1 MPRASSN
8 EDLLLSIGIDTVSL
22 NQAKQTI
29 QRELGGIMI
38 PVSISGVNQ
47 ASLIRLT
54 QQIGTAS
61 VANERLVREQLRGDQ
76 QRIRNQRELVQLE
89 TAQERLG
96 VARTRRQQTEGG
108 DVLTE
113 QLHSLQQ
120 ERERDTVK
128 ALDDRQKSID
138 KAIENEFDAYQRQD
152 MEVLRNTNK
161 RITAEQR
168 MRNKSLNERATANDK
183 FEDEQTRS
191 DWEGQQRRNKAIEQQ
206 NRLLQRQSIEAEKPS
221 RTLAEFGKA
230 LKWAVIFTIVY
241 TGIRTLKAAIGGVS
255 QEFIVIDDAINIL
268 RRDLNLASN
277 EMGKG
282 LTQALLYAE
291 ATAVKYGQAVADVIM
306 VQDKFAKQGK
316 SLPDIMT
323 LTEATLVGA
332 ATAMITAQEAAQILS
347 TTMLTFGLSAGEAI
361 GVFDRLNEV
370 SKKFNITAKDL
381 GAALQHTGGS
391 ARQAGVT
398 LDQTIGLITV
408 IAEATGR
415 AGAEIG
421 NSLRTLSS
429 FVYRPET
436 VKGLERMGIAVQLA
450 DKSYRKLGDI
460 LGTVVRKWETMTD
473 AEQENIIQLMA
484 GTLRREQFLAIVEN
498 YPKALS
504 ASAASAGSFGGALSE
519 MAIRMDTVSFH
530 ADRLRGAFGSLAN
543 DMGNAFG
550 LKTGS
555 IVFLDIISA
564 AFVRLGQTMRGVT
577 ELVRE
582 AFVEIN
588 AEIDRFI
595 MVSAKSGQAL
605 DPALQTYLFISKVLA
620 QNKTISKDLQIDIE
634 KEILR
639 LQGLTSIEFSTLT
652 QSKDFRATLIQLAG
666 DVYSSLAA
674 KIPAYIST
682 QEALND
688 KLILTKGRLEDLL
701 DLSNQPV
708 SPFEDLQ
715 KGLKGIIE
723 LYKSFTLS
731 PPSAL
736 SNLLERVSGK
746 NYFITTQDRDL
757 INSMIESLKTKIQQG
772 GQGVTDATNY
782 LNLIKD
788 IQVQLGKATPDV
800 DPLYKFR
807 SDALDAYMRK
817 KEEMIR
823 IYEQYRDTTKSTFD
837 EELAFNTALLA
848 IHDAL
853 IDGYKQ
859 EIIAIEKKAEAEN
872 NRNLEEGEQRNI
884 AERRLRIALELVD
897 QEGLVK
903 KLKEQHRVQLLINTD
918 MNALIEI
925 AKPLRSIFGDT
936 EQQNLAE
943 YQSELST
950 LQSQLKAIIAARL
963 NKPALS
969 PDDLALQK
977 KENEIR
983 ESLLETEKAIL
994 KTKGDIF
1001 LSDLNVRRSQLRGAT
1016 QEDALWM
1023 EIERLQS
1030 SGSVDKA
1037 LETTKELINYQYGK
1051 AEALVSTVSD
1061 GISSGMISALKAAPG
1076 EVNNA
1081 FRSMFDSIFTEIAD
1095 TTLKEQLKPLIAPK
1109 LVNMDEWTI
1118 VSNMIKSSIEI
1129 GGRNAAILM
1138 GRATGQNVDVSLPTT
1153 KITGPAI
1160 GDETWFQKYGGTAS
1174 VVALSAMQG
1183 AQTGNMAPTV
1193 GSLIGSLIGNAIS
1206 PGAGG
1211 IIGSVLG
1218 GLVGSLF
1225 GKKKKQEPTPVK
1237 DPMLE
1242 IVHRDLE
1249 YVNRNLV
1256 ALRKPM
1262 ELFALPASY
1271 YFSQRPSGG
1280 VQVQGV
1286 TINVYG
1292 IENNAQMQDTIT
1304 NAVAQGFAVS
1314 AKRVYQG
1321 VA

>member
-8 EDLLLSIGIDTVSL
+8 EDLLLSIGIDTASL
-22 NQAKQTI
+22 NQAKLTI

-47 ASLIRLT
+47 ASLTRLT

-76 QRIRNQRELVQLE
+76 QRIRNQREIVQLE

-120 ERERDTVK
+120 EADRGTVK

-138 KAIENEFDAYQRQD
+138 KAIENELDAYQRQD
-152 MEVLRNTNK
+152 VEVLRNTNK
-161 RITAEQR
+161 RLTAEQR
-168 MRNKSLNERATANDK
+168 MRNKSLNDRATANDK

-206 NRLLQRQSIEAEKPS
+206 NRLLQRQRIEANKPS
-221 RTLAEFGKA
+221 KTLAEFGSA
-230 LKWAVIFTIVY
+230 LKWGAIFTVVY
-241 TGIRTLKAAIGGVS
+241 TGIRTLKAAIGGTAR
-255 QEFIVIDDAINIL
+255 EFIVIDDAVNIL
-268 RRDLNLASN
+268 RRDLNLTSD

-282 LTQALLYAE
+282 LTQAILHAE

-347 TTMLTFGLSAGEAI
+347 TTMLAFGLSAGEAI

-391 ARQAGVT
+391 AKQAGVT

-498 YPKALS
+498 YPRALS
-504 ASAASAGSFGGALSE
+504 ASAVSAGSFGGALSE
-519 MAIRMDTVSFH
+519 MAIKMDTVSFH
-530 ADRLRGAFGSLAN
+530 AERLRGAFGALAT

-555 IVFLDIISA
+555 IVFMDILSA
-564 AFVRLGQTMRGVT
+564 ALVRLGQSVRGVT

-582 AFVEIN
+582 AFVEVN
-588 AEIDRFI
+588 LEIDRFI
-595 MVSAKSGQAL
+595 TISAKSGQAL
-605 DPALQTYLFISKVLA
+605 DPALQTYLFISKALS
-620 QNKTISKDLQIDIE
+620 QNKTITKDLQIDIE

-639 LQGLTSIEFSTLT
+639 LQGLTSIQFSTLT
-652 QSKDFRATLIQLAG
+652 QSQDFRATMIQLAG
-666 DVYSSLAA
+666 DVYSSLSA
-674 KIPAYIST
+674 KIPDYISK

-701 DLSNQPV
+701 DLSNLPV
-708 SPFEDLQ
+708 SPLEDFQ
-715 KGLKGIIE
+715 EGLKGIIE

-746 NYFITTQDRDL
+746 NYLLTTQDRDL
-757 INSMIESLKTKIQQG
+757 INSMIESLKTKISQG

-782 LNLIKD
+782 LNLIKE
-788 IQVQLGKATPDV
+788 IQAQLGKATPDI

-817 KEEMIR
+817 VEEMNR
-823 IYEQYRDTTKSTFD
+823 VYKQHRDTAKSTFD

-848 IHDAL
+848 THDAL

-859 EIIAIEKKAEAEN
+859 EIIAIEKKADAEN
-872 NRNLEEGEQRNI
+872 RELAPGEQRDI
-884 AERRLRIALELVD
+884 HERRLRIALELID
-897 QEGLVK
+897 QEGLVN
-903 KLKEQHRVQLLINTD
+903 KLKEQHRVQLLINAD
-918 MNALIEI
+918 MDALIEI

-936 EQQNLAE
+936 EQQNLTE
-943 YQSELST
+943 YQSGLST

-969 PDDLALQK
+969 PDDLVLQE
-977 KENEIR
+977 KENDIR
-983 ESLLETEKAIL
+983 ERLLETEKAIL

-1001 LSDLNVRRSQLRGAT
+1001 LFDLNVRRSQLRGAT
-1016 QEDALWM
+1016 QEDALRA
-1023 EIERLQS
+1023 EIERLTS
-1030 SGSVDKA
+1030 SGSADRALDK
-1037 LETTKELINYQYGK
+1037 TKELIDYQYGK

-1061 GISSGMISALKAAPG
+1061 NMSSGMISALKAAPG
-1076 EVNNA
+1076 EVDDA
-1081 FRSMFDSIFTEIAD
+1081 FRSMFDSIFTDIAD
-1095 TTLKEQLKPLIAPK
+1095 TTLKEQLKPLISPK

-1118 VSNMIKSSIEI
+1118 VSNMIKNAIEI
-1129 GGRNAAILM
+1129 GGRNHAIM
-1138 GRATGQNVDVSLPTT
+1138 ISNAQQGIDVTLPTT
-1153 KITGPAI
+1153 NLAGPAD
-1160 GDETWFQKYGGTAS
+1160 GVDATWFQKYGGTAS
-1174 VVALSAMQG
+1174 IVALSAMQG
-1183 AQTGNMAPTV
+1183 AQSGNMAPAA
-1193 GSLIGSLIGNAIS
+1193 GSLIGALIGNAVL
-1206 PGAGG
+1206 PGVGG
-1211 IIGSVLG
+1211 IVGSVLG
-1218 GLVGSLF
+1218 GLVGGLF

-1262 ELFALPASY
+1262 ELFALPSSY

-1304 NAVAQGFAVS
+1304 NAVAQGFSVS